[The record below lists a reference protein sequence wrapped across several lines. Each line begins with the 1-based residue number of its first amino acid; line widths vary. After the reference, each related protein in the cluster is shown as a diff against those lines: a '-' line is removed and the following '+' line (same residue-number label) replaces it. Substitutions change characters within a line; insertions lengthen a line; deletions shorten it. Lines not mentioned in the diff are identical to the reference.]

1 MLAASA
7 LAAETTTP
15 APGPAGPAGG
25 DPLGLGGLG
34 GFLPIILIVLVFYF
48 LMIRPQQ
55 KKVKE
60 HKALV
65 ANLRRGDRVVTQGGI
80 VGLVTKVLSDAEIQ
94 VEISEGVRVRVLR
107 SAVSD
112 VLSKSAPAE
121 GAAAEPAEA
130 IEKKGKGK

>member
-1 MLAASA
+1 M
-7 LAAETTTP
+7 
-15 APGPAGPAGG
+15 
-25 DPLGLGGLG
+25 GLGGLG

-60 HKALV
+60 HKTMV

-80 VGLVTKVLSDAEIQ
+80 VGLVTKVLSDAEVQ
-94 VEISEGVRVRVLR
+94 VEISDGVRVRLLR

-121 GAAAEPAEA
+121 GGAAEAAEA
-130 IEKKGKGK
+130 VEKKGKGK